1 MNQDLMN
8 RIRTMMQQRGAS
20 GNGIMGYA
28 SGGGVPRE
36 TMIGGQPHM
45 LAYINPEEEDM
56 LQDYRQDAPTVPG
69 PGGIPSFFS
78 FFDRGSKTTNTS
90 NSFGGGSTYSG
101 SGSSVSGGRGNVYE
115 KPGERASYLAANHP
129 TDNDDSTPSGP
140 SAAQIA
146 AQQAAAQQAA
156 AVAAAQAQAAQDAA
170 NAAIV
175 AQQQQAAA
183 EAAAIAQAA
192 AQAQAQA
199 QAEAQAQAQAQA
211 EADAK
216 AKAIAEAAA
225 AEAAAQAAREQ
236 AAQVAAAQAAQA
248 AREQA
253 EREQAEALAAQEAQ
267 RVEAQRLADEQAER
281 ERIQTSLDAAAV
293 SNVGQGR
300 PTSFASEDTQ
310 VDYDAFGDPVNP
322 ALVGGDAV
330 PQVDTTA
337 EAFRANEQ
345 RIAQAA
351 GFDPVDSL
359 FDDQDEVVEQ
369 ALSASELAMSELLG
383 GNAVR
388 AGINL
393 RGPDGSESTPKDITQ
408 AAMGSELQN
417 IKNRIHVV
425 EGTDD
430 DGGYDR
436 LLGGQENNFGVKP
449 TNMTVQEVLD
459 FQSQRGEGT
468 YAGYSQGVNEGRNF
482 LREDGTGQISTPV
495 GKYQVVGSNLKEM
508 IDLGVIDANAKF
520 DAATQEKIG
529 DYLITQKRGYD
540 DYVNGDITLAQ
551 FEKGLGNE
559 FEGIAIQGLGDI
571 SVGDPIDDLI
581 LEASATGGSRDGY
594 TPEEIAQAAEL
605 GIVIGGPSSESDE
618 IDDLIVKA
626 SAVTDGDDSRNNSIM
641 QASSIADFKGE
652 GADSLSGLD
661 ALAGKKVTNFVD
673 QDAADRFAASTN
685 LNFLNTDAVSD
696 AASDAAFDYYRFGA
710 GADGATQPMYDINDL
725 KAKVNSGETLSDQEF
740 SYLKGE
746 TSSII
751 DQIEPEYGFFVPSNN
766 DDGIPTE
773 AEINGE
779 TTELT
784 PAQRLAAVRALKT
797 KNTTKESLANLLTP
811 SDGAEYIN
819 GQLVDSLTGESLE
832 GGGYTVDPE
841 TGEKDY
847 IYGVADDFTN
857 NTDVDTTGM
866 SERDAMIAKAK
877 QQLVREVPPND
888 LAYFASF
895 VPSIIS
901 PLGDFGL
908 GAKFLSG
915 GIEER
920 RANLEKEIAAL
931 KGGAEP
937 RYDDDGNYIGHTA
950 SEDQLANTFGS
961 GNIFNDGTTFND
973 DGSVKEP
980 GASIEDFGLNQSNTI
995 INDEELLD
1003 LVELP
1008 VEDPPIFEPP
1018 VDDPPEDEPVI
1029 DEPVVEG
1036 PVVEGPDTGY
1046 TTDADGNIVC
1056 NEIGYIYN
1064 KASNACVPIGD
1075 VSGGGSLGDREI
1087 RERKDVTP
1095 RGKTTGDTSSVT
1107 FRTPKQFA
1115 QGGSVTPNID
1125 SFFSNLR

>member
-8 RIRTMMQQRGAS
+8 RIQAMMQQRGAS

-78 FFDRGSKTTNTS
+78 FFDRGSNTTNTS

-101 SGSSVSGGRGNVYE
+101 SGSSVSGGRGYTYE
-115 KPGERASYLAANHP
+115 QPGERASYLAANHP

-192 AQAQAQA
+192 AQAEAEAQ
-199 QAEAQAQAQAQA
+199 AQAQAQAQA
-211 EADAK
+211 EADAR

-281 ERIQTSLDAAAV
+281 ERIQASLDAAAV

-459 FQSQRGEGT
+459 FQSQRGDGT

-508 IDLGVIDANAKF
+508 IKLGVIDANAKF
-520 DAATQEKIG
+520 DEATQEKIG

-571 SVGDPIDDLI
+571 SVGDPIDNLI

-605 GIVIGGPSSESDE
+605 GIVIGGSSSESDE

-626 SAVTDGDDSRNNSIM
+626 SAVTDGDDLQSKVSIDPTTGNMINNETGEVIM
-641 QASSIADFKGE
+641 QASSLADFRGDGTGGE
-652 GADSLSGLD
+652 SATNAQ
-661 ALAGKKVTNFVD
+661 ALA
-673 QDAADRFAASTN
+673 A
-685 LNFLNTDAVSD
+685 L
-696 AASDAAFDYYRFGA
+696 DYYTTGA
-710 GADGATQPMYDINDL
+710 GADGATQPMYSKEETAEIFDRI
-725 KAKVNSGETLSDQEF
+725 KSGGESLTDQESATIF
-740 SYLKGE
+740 GDTQRTL
-746 TSSII
+746 
-751 DQIEPEYGFFVPSNN
+751 DQIDFTREDREAYMEDLIDGYAAQE
-766 DDGIPTE
+766 GIPTE

-797 KNTTKESLANLLTP
+797 KNTTREDLANFLTP

-847 IYGVADDFTN
+847 IYGVSDDFTN

-901 PLGDFGL
+901 PIGDFGL

-980 GASIEDFGLNQSNTI
+980 GDSIEDFGLDQSNTI

-1008 VEDPPIFEPP
+1008 VEDPPIFDPPIFEPP
-1018 VDDPPEDEPVI
+1018 IDDPPEDEPVI
-1029 DEPVVEG
+1029 DEPVIDE
-1036 PVVEGPDTGY
+1036 PVVDTGY

-1064 KASNACVPIGD
+1064 KASNVCVPIGD
-1075 VSGGGSLGDREI
+1075 VSGGSLGDREI

-1095 RGKTTGDTSSVT
+1095 RDKTTGDTSSVT
-1107 FRTPKQFA
+1107 FRKPKFFA
-1115 QGGSVTPNID
+1115 DGGSVTPNID

>member
-1 MNQDLMN
+1 M
-8 RIRTMMQQRGAS
+8 
-20 GNGIMGYA
+20 
-28 SGGGVPRE
+28 
-36 TMIGGQPHM
+36 
-45 LAYINPEEEDM
+45 
-56 LQDYRQDAPTVPG
+56 
-69 PGGIPSFFS
+69 
-78 FFDRGSKTTNTS
+78 
-90 NSFGGGSTYSG
+90 
-101 SGSSVSGGRGNVYE
+101 
-115 KPGERASYLAANHP
+115 
-129 TDNDDSTPSGP
+129 
-140 SAAQIA
+140 
-146 AQQAAAQQAA
+146 
-156 AVAAAQAQAAQDAA
+156 
-170 NAAIV
+170 
-175 AQQQQAAA
+175 
-183 EAAAIAQAA
+183 
-192 AQAQAQA
+192 
-199 QAEAQAQAQAQA
+199 
-211 EADAK
+211 
-216 AKAIAEAAA
+216 
-225 AEAAAQAAREQ
+225 
-236 AAQVAAAQAAQA
+236 
-248 AREQA
+248 
-253 EREQAEALAAQEAQ
+253 
-267 RVEAQRLADEQAER
+267 
-281 ERIQTSLDAAAV
+281 
-293 SNVGQGR
+293 
-300 PTSFASEDTQ
+300 
-310 VDYDAFGDPVNP
+310 
-322 ALVGGDAV
+322 
-330 PQVDTTA
+330 
-337 EAFRANEQ
+337 
-345 RIAQAA
+345 
-351 GFDPVDSL
+351 
-359 FDDQDEVVEQ
+359 
-369 ALSASELAMSELLG
+369 
-383 GNAVR
+383 
-388 AGINL
+388 
-393 RGPDGSESTPKDITQ
+393 
-408 AAMGSELQN
+408 
-417 IKNRIHVV
+417 
-425 EGTDD
+425 
-430 DGGYDR
+430 
-436 LLGGQENNFGVKP
+436 
-449 TNMTVQEVLD
+449 
-459 FQSQRGEGT
+459 
-468 YAGYSQGVNEGRNF
+468 
-482 LREDGTGQISTPV
+482 
-495 GKYQVVGSNLKEM
+495 
-508 IDLGVIDANAKF
+508 
-520 DAATQEKIG
+520 
-529 DYLITQKRGYD
+529 
-540 DYVNGDITLAQ
+540 
-551 FEKGLGNE
+551 
-559 FEGIAIQGLGDI
+559 
-571 SVGDPIDDLI
+571 
-581 LEASATGGSRDGY
+581 
-594 TPEEIAQAAEL
+594 
-605 GIVIGGPSSESDE
+605 
-618 IDDLIVKA
+618 
-626 SAVTDGDDSRNNSIM
+626 
-641 QASSIADFKGE
+641 
-652 GADSLSGLD
+652 
-661 ALAGKKVTNFVD
+661 AGKKVTNFVD

-725 KAKVNSGETLSDQEF
+725 KAKVNSGEPLSAQEF
-740 SYLKGE
+740 SYLKGV

-751 DQIEPEYGFFVPSNN
+751 DQIEPKYGLSVPSNN
-766 DDGIPTE
+766 DDDIPTE

-797 KNTTKESLANLLTP
+797 KNTTKENLANLLTP

-980 GASIEDFGLNQSNTI
+980 GASIENFGLNQSNTI

-1036 PVVEGPDTGY
+1036 PVVDTGY

-1095 RGKTTGDTSSVT
+1095 RDKTTGDTSSVT